1 MRRHFEETE
10 SPVAEALLDDWPSA
24 VRRFTEVMPTD
35 FKKVLAAKEKAEEEG
50 LSDDET
56 ATRMME
62 ALHG

>member
-1 MRRHFEETE
+1 
-10 SPVAEALLDDWPSA
+10 VAEALLADWSTA

-35 FKKVLAAKEKAEEEG
+35 YKLVLAAKEEAEEEG

-62 ALHG
+62 ALNG